1 MANQEKTP
9 KRRHNNPFKR
19 LYRYPLVFIGETFD
33 WKLTGR
39 WMLYSALI
47 GVVGAFGALLFA
59 EITDLITHLA
69 IEEWIGYFVP
79 RPGGEGGAVLS
90 ELTQPLRPWLLFLVP
105 TIGGLI
111 AGWLVFTFAPEAEG
125 HGTDAVIRAFHQR
138 GGYIRPLVPVIK
150 TIASAITL
158 GTGGSAGREGPIA
171 QIGAGFASW
180 VSTKMR
186 LSERERRIFVL
197 AGVAAGVGS
206 IFRAPLGGAFFAVEV
221 LYREDIETEALMPSV
236 VASITGYSIYSSI
249 KGTGTL
255 FTTPSFHA
263 LHPFELL
270 PLVGFALLCV
280 LVGALYTQVF
290 YGTKEQLFDQLPI
303 PLHFRPAI
311 GGFLLG
317 VLAFFFP
324 QVLGTSYGWLQLA
337 IDGQLPVYV
346 MAAISLLKIFA
357 TSFTI
362 SSGGSGGVFGPS
374 LVIGG
379 MLGGAYGQLMHEQL
393 PDLFSQ
399 PGAYVIIGMGTLF
412 AGVAKVP
419 LTVTIMLSELTGSY
433 TLLIPLILSSTIASL
448 ASRRWSLYREQVR
461 NRAESPAHR
470 LEMTPELLQQ
480 IKVKNVIKYPVYFH
494 TVSPEHTLDEILD
507 VFTRTREEVLPVE
520 QETPEGK
527 KYVGLVLLSDLQS
540 LLRASPELR
549 RALIAQDVAVPF
561 RAVRLDDT
569 LEHVLKV
576 FEETGYPQL
585 PVVDDK
591 GEIVGFI
598 SLEQLISEYHRA
610 YLRKKQE
617 QETL

>member
-1 MANQEKTP
+1 M
-9 KRRHNNPFKR
+9 NNRKDQQNKYNRLFQR
-19 LYRYPLVFIGETFD
+19 LYWRPLLFIGEMFD

-39 WMLYSALI
+39 WMLYSGLI
-47 GVVGAFGALLFA
+47 GVVGAIGALVFA
-59 EITDLITHLA
+59 EITDLITHTA
-69 IEEWIGYFVP
+69 IEQWMGYFVP
-79 RPGGEGGAVLS
+79 RPGGEGGGALN
-90 ELTQPLRPWLLFLVP
+90 EITQPLRPWLLFFIP
-105 TIGGLI
+105 TLGGLI

-125 HGTDAVIRAFHQR
+125 HGTDAVIRAFHR
-138 GGYIRPLVPVIK
+138 HGGYIRPLVPVIK

-180 VSTKMR
+180 VSTKIR

-236 VASITGYSIYSSI
+236 VASITGYSIFSSI

-255 FTTPSFHA
+255 FTTPTFHT

-270 PLVGFALLCV
+270 PLVGFSLLCV
-280 LVGALYTQVF
+280 LVGAFYTQIF
-290 YGTKEQLFDQLPI
+290 YGTKELIFDQLPV
-303 PLHFRPAI
+303 PRHFRPAI

-337 IDGQLPVYV
+337 IDGQLPIYL
-346 MAAISLLKIFA
+346 MATISLLKIFA

-379 MLGGAYGQLMHEQL
+379 MLGGAYGKLMQSYL

-399 PGAYVIIGMGTLF
+399 PGAYVIIGMATLF

-433 TLLIPLILSSTIASL
+433 TLLVPLILSSTVAAI

-461 NRAESPAHR
+461 NRSESPAHR
-470 LEMTPELLQQ
+470 LEMTPELLRQ
-480 IKVKNVIKYPVYFH
+480 IRVKNVIKYPVYFH
-494 TVSPEHTLDEILD
+494 TVSPDHTLDEILD

-520 QETPEGK
+520 KETPEGK
-527 KYVGLVLLSDLQS
+527 KYIGLVLLDDLQS
-540 LLRASPELR
+540 LLQASPELR

-561 RAVRLDDT
+561 RAVRLNDT
-569 LEHVLKV
+569 LEHVLET

-598 SLEQLISEYHRA
+598 SLGQLISEYHRA

-617 QETL
+617 MEAT